1 MQDAKNKIDKDIE
14 RNVKYNATILN
25 KRQQYYKILTCHKK
39 TMEEGKGWQDLEIQE
54 ILAI

>member
-25 KRQQYYKILTCHKK
+25 KKQQYYKILTCHKK
-39 TMEEGKGWQDLEIQE
+39 TMGEGKGWQDLEIQE